1 MANKTFQS
9 RVEVPVQYTWDMAAI
24 YPGDAEWES
33 EFTSLPPKFDELET
47 YQGRLGADASTL
59 LAVIK
64 LQDEIRRR
72 LSKLV
77 VYAFLRRDEDT
88 TNATYQ
94 ALADRAQQ
102 IAVRAGA
109 AGSFMKPELLSLPDG
124 TVERFTSE
132 EPDLRLYEHVF
143 DDILR
148 EKPHV
153 LSETEENLL
162 AQTGELAAAPGT
174 IFSMLEDADLK
185 FGTIEDEEGEQVELT
200 NGRYLRYI
208 YSPSRR
214 VRAEA
219 FNKLHTAYEGIR
231 NTCAATFASNVK
243 ADLFYARARKY
254 PSALEAALHS
264 DNIPVAVYNNL
275 IEGVHKKLP
284 LLHRYFKLRQAALG
298 LDDLHMYDLHVPLVI
313 ETGGGV
319 PYDEAAGTVLAAF
332 EPLGRGYVEGVQ
344 EGYGDRWIDVYETPN
359 KRSGA
364 YSWGAYDTKPYI
376 LLNYQDT
383 LRDMFTLAHEL
394 GHTMHSYFT
403 RRTQPVVYGDYTIF
417 VAEVAST
424 LNEALLTDYLLK
436 HTDDP
441 ETRLAIVNNNLDNFR
456 GTLYRQTMF
465 AEFEKLTHEAAESGE
480 ALTADSLSAMYYDL
494 NKLYH
499 GPGVVS
505 DDIVKIEWA
514 RIPHFYSS
522 FYVFQYATGIS
533 AATALSRQIINEG
546 KPAVDRYLRFLS
558 SGSSRYSIDLL
569 RDAGVDMT
577 SPAPV
582 EQALQVFGD
591 LLDEMEKLLIQTG
604 RLTPESAGA

>member
-1 MANKTFQS
+1 MANKTVQS
-9 RVEVPVQYTWDMAAI
+9 RAEVPVQYTWDMRAI
-24 YPGDAEWES
+24 YPSDAEWEAD
-33 EFTSLPPKFDELET
+33 FVAVPPMLDELEK
-47 YQGRLGADASTL
+47 YQGRLAADAPTL
-59 LAVIK
+59 LAAMN
-64 LQDEIRRR
+64 LSNEIRRK
-72 LSKLV
+72 LSKLA

-88 TNATYQ
+88 THATYQ

-102 IAVRAGA
+102 LGVRAGA
-109 AGSFMKPELLSLPDG
+109 AGSFMRPELLSLPDG
-124 TVERFTSE
+124 TIERFMSE
-132 EPDLRLYEHVF
+132 EPGLRVYEHVF
-143 DDILR
+143 DDMLR

-162 AQTGELAAAPGT
+162 AQAGELASAPGT
-174 IFSMLEDADLK
+174 IFTMLEDADLK
-185 FGTIEDEEGEQVELT
+185 FSTIVDEEGEEVELT

-208 YSPSRR
+208 YSPVRR
-214 VRAEA
+214 VRADA
-219 FNKLHTAYEGIR
+219 FNKLHGAYEGMR
-231 NTCAATFASNVK
+231 NTCAATFSSNVK
-243 ADLFYARARKY
+243 ADLFYARTRKY
-254 PSALEAALHS
+254 PSALEAALHP

-275 IEGVHKKLP
+275 IEGVHEKLP
-284 LLHRYFKLRQAALG
+284 LLHRYFKLRQRALG
-298 LDDLHMYDLHVPLVI
+298 LDELHMYDLHVPLVL
-313 ETGGGV
+313 ETGEGM
-319 PYDEAAGTVLAAF
+319 PYDQAADTVLSAF
-332 EPLGRGYVEGVQ
+332 EPLGPEYVAGVK

-376 LLNYQDT
+376 LMNYQDT

-403 RRTQPVVYGDYTIF
+403 RRTQPFIYGDYTIF

-436 HTDDP
+436 NTDHPD
-441 ETRLAIVNNNLDNFR
+441 TRLAIVNNNLDNFR
-456 GTLYRQTMF
+456 GTLYRQAMF
-465 AEFEKLTHEAAESGE
+465 AEFEKITHEAAEAGE

-499 GPGVVS
+499 GPGVVA
-505 DDIVKIEWA
+505 DEIIKIEWA

-533 AATALSRQIINEG
+533 AATALSQQIINEG

-558 SGSSRYSIDLL
+558 SGSSHYSIDLL

-577 SPAPV
+577 SPTPV
-582 EQALQVFGD
+582 EQALQVFSD
-591 LLDEMEKLLIQTG
+591 LLDEMERLLIQTG
-604 RLTPESAGA
+604 RLTPEGAGA